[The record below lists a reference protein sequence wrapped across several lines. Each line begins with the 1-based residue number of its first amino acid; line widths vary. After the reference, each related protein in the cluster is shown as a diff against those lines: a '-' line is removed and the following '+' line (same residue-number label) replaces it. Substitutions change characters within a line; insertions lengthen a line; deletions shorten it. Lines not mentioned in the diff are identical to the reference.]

1 MHEYFDVN
9 DAHELGKILDRRVS
23 RVSHRRSTMA
33 HTDGDDDDDNND
45 DDDDDDDDIDANN
58 DGRGERDCAQGERSP
73 PPSVAPTIEAGDFVG
88 SSDLKRAGRVYLAV
102 DDSTAPAA
110 EYDIITASAD

>member
-23 RVSHRRSTMA
+23 RVSHRRATTA
-33 HTDGDDDDDNND
+33 HTD
-45 DDDDDDDDIDANN
+45 DDDDDDDDGDIDANN

-73 PPSVAPTIEAGDFVG
+73 PPSVAPAGDFSG
-88 SSDLKRAGRVYLAV
+88 SSDLKRAGKGYLAV
-102 DDSTAPAA
+102 DDSTASPA
-110 EYDIITASAD
+110 EYEIITASAD